1 MEIVWLGHSCFRI
14 RGREAT
20 IVTDPFDKSLGYPVK
35 KVTANIV
42 TVSHEHPHHSFAEG
56 VAGDPKVVSRPGEY
70 EIHNV
75 FINGIATSHDAAGGE
90 ERGRNTVF
98 LLQIEDVSI
107 CHLGDLGHVPTA
119 EQVEQMSD
127 ADILMVPVGG
137 GPTIGAQAAVE
148 IISLIQPRVVMPMHY
163 KTDVVTMD
171 LEPPDRFL
179 KEMGVKEPLVQP
191 KLTVSKS
198 SLPIDT
204 SVVMLDYH

>member
-14 RGREAT
+14 RGKEAA
-20 IVTDPFDKSLGYPVK
+20 IVTDPFDKTLGYPVK

-42 TVSHEHPHHSFAEG
+42 TVSHQHPHHSFSEG
-56 VAGDPKVVSRPGEY
+56 VAGDPRVVSRPGEY
-70 EIHNV
+70 EIQSV
-75 FINGIATSHDAAGGE
+75 FINGIATSHDAAEGE
-90 ERGRNTVF
+90 QRGRNTVF
-98 LLQIEDVSI
+98 LIQIEDVSI

-119 EQVEQMSD
+119 EQIEQMSD

-148 IISLIQPRVVMPMHY
+148 IISLIQPKIVMPMHY

>member
-14 RGREAT
+14 RGKEAT
-20 IVTDPFDKSLGYPVK
+20 IVTDPFDKSLGYPLK

-42 TVSHEHPHHSFAEG
+42 TVSHQHPDHCFSQG
-56 VAGDPKVVSRPGEY
+56 VAGEPRVVSRPGEY
-70 EIHNV
+70 EIRNV
-75 FINGIATSHDAAGGE
+75 FINGIATYHDADRGE
-90 ERGRNTVF
+90 QRGRNTVF
-98 LLQIEDVSI
+98 HIQIEDVSI
-107 CHLGDLGHVPTA
+107 CHLGDLGHVPTS
-119 EQVEQMSD
+119 EQIEQMSD

-148 IISLIQPRVVMPMHY
+148 TISLIQPKIVMPMHY
-163 KTDVVTMD
+163 KTDVAAMD

-198 SLPIDT
+198 TLPIDT
-204 SVVMLDYH
+204 SVVLLDYH

>member
-20 IVTDPFDKSLGYPVK
+20 IVTDPFDKTLGYPMK

-42 TVSHEHPHHSFAEG
+42 TVSHPHPRHNHSEG
-56 VAGDPKVVSRPGEY
+56 VAGDPKVISRPGEY

-75 FINGIATSHDAAGGE
+75 FINGILTFHDADKGE
-90 ERGRNTVF
+90 RLGKNTAF
-98 LLQIEDVSI
+98 LFQIEEVSI
-107 CHLGDLGHVPTA
+107 CHLGDLGHIPTS
-119 EQVEQMSD
+119 EQIEQMSD

-137 GPTIGAQAAVE
+137 GNTIGAAAAVE
-148 IISLIQPRVVMPMHY
+148 TISLIQPKIVMPMHY
-163 KTDVVTMD
+163 RTEAVTGD

-179 KEMGVKEPLVQP
+179 KEMGVKEAMIQP

-198 SLPIDT
+198 ALPIDT
-204 SVVMLDYH
+204 SVVMLDFH